1 MQPRAFSSTNPA
13 WDIAVFTGF
22 RSLATAIGISLLFA
36 SPALTSENQT
46 DSVAAAPERL
56 RLLVR
61 VSAAGE
67 YQLPTLLP
75 VFKNRDFCGANV
87 PNETL
92 LIAPNGGVRNAVVTL
107 YPLGRAV
114 YAQPRSVVLDNR
126 RCAFVPH
133 VQAAVAGS
141 ELRLKNSDPIL
152 HTVHA
157 RMGKETLF
165 NVALP
170 RWRQVSKRLERAGVV
185 RIDCDVLHT
194 WMSAAI
200 MVVTTPYFAV
210 TDDDGSVAFDEL
222 APGAYEMQVWH
233 ERLGFKK
240 SVLTLPRSGAIAME
254 TVFSTSRAS
263 P

>member
-1 MQPRAFSSTNPA
+1 MGFSAFM
-13 WDIAVFTGF
+13 GL
-22 RSLATAIGISLLFA
+22 RSLAAALGISLLLA
-36 SPALTSENQT
+36 SCALASESQT
-46 DSVAAAPERL
+46 DTVAAAPQGL

-67 YQLPTLLP
+67 YKLSTLLP
-75 VFKNRDFCGANV
+75 VFKNRDFCGANA

-92 LIAPNGGVRNAVVTL
+92 LIAPGGGVRNAVVTL
-107 YPLGRAV
+107 YPIGRAV
-114 YAQPRSVVLDNR
+114 HAQPSSVLLDNR

-133 VQAAVAGS
+133 VQVAVVGS

-200 MVVTTPYFAV
+200 IVVTTPYFAV
-210 TDDDGSVAFDEL
+210 TDDDGVVAFDGL
-222 APGAYEMQVWH
+222 APGVYEMQVWH
-233 ERLGFKK
+233 ERLGSKK
-240 SVLTLPRSGAIAME
+240 SVLTLPHGGAIAVE
-254 TVFSTSRAS
+254 TVFSAS
-263 P
+263 SAPP